1 MAIATLAERGEL
13 SRAARSFL
21 RTEAGSAV
29 LLLGAAVLALL
40 WTNLLGGYEEFWH
53 TELTLT
59 LGGREFGLDL
69 RHWVNDGLMVL
80 FFLSVGLEIAR
91 ETTLGEL
98 RGVRALVAPSL
109 GALGG
114 LAVPAALYLL
124 FNAGGAGAAAWG
136 VPIST
141 DTAALLGVL
150 ALVGPRCP
158 DQLRVFLL
166 ALAIVDD
173 IGAVL
178 AIALFYTDEVD
189 VVALLLAVGL
199 FAALLGLRFV
209 HFWRTPVY
217 VAIGVAM
224 WLAVLR
230 SGVHPSVVGV
240 AMGLLVNA
248 YAPRRYDIARVQV
261 TGRSFL
267 VDPTPDRAAAA
278 QAAVTEAV
286 SPNERLQLR
295 IQPWSSYVIVPLFVL
310 ANAGVLLTA
319 ETLRA
324 AGDVADHVGHR
335 GRARGGQ
342 ADRRDRG
349 HVAGA
354 EDTPGCSAG
363 HPALGPAGRRRGPVG
378 DRVHR
383 GAVRHRAGPG
393 RPGARRRGQD
403 RDPGRVDPGRRRRLV
418 DLPAGGG
425 ARRPVRAERAAGA
438 AATTVATGGVAP
450 LLGVDARSFVSAR
463 VTGDDAAQARL
474 PSGSAGR
481 RAGSSAAR
489 VRARPGP
496 VLRVS
501 NRTVTRPCPAPCT
514 QPCPCSA

>member
-1 MAIATLAERGEL
+1 MRQDRGVTIATLTERGEL

-21 RTEAGSAV
+21 RTEAGGAV
-29 LLLGAAVLALL
+29 LLISGAVLALL
-40 WTNLLGGYEEFWH
+40 WANLLGGYEEFWH
-53 TELTLT
+53 TALTLT
-59 LGGREFGLDL
+59 IGDTELGLDL

-80 FFLSVGLEIAR
+80 FFLSVGLEISR

-98 RGVRALVAPSL
+98 RGVRALVAPAL

-114 LAVPAALYLL
+114 LVVPAGLYLL
-124 FNAGGAGAAAWG
+124 FTAGSPGAVAWG

-141 DTAALLGVL
+141 DTAVLLGVL

-178 AIALFYTDEVD
+178 AIALFYTDDVD
-189 VVALLLAVGL
+189 VVALLLAVAL

-217 VAIGVAM
+217 VVIGVVM

-261 TGRSFL
+261 AGRSFL
-267 VDPTPDRAAAA
+267 VDPTANRAAAA

-310 ANAGVLLTA
+310 ANAGVMLTA
-319 ETLRA
+319 ETLGA
-324 AGDVADHVGHR
+324 AVRSPVTWGVVVGLVVGKPIGVLAGTWVALRTGL
-335 GRARGGQ
+335 GRVPDTLRWGQMIGG
-342 ADRRDRG
+342 AG
-349 HVAGA
+349 LSGIGFTVALFVTGLSF
-354 EDTPGCSAG
+354 DD
-363 HPALGPAGRRRGPVG
+363 PAL
-378 DRVHR
+378 
-383 GAVRHRAGPG
+383 
-393 RPGARRRGQD
+393 
-403 RDPGRVDPGRRRRLV
+403 
-418 DLPAGGG
+418 
-425 ARRPVRAERAAGA
+425 
-438 AATTVATGGVAP
+438 T
-450 LLGVDARSFVSAR
+450 
-463 VTGDDAAQARL
+463 DAAKVGIFGA
-474 PSGSAGR
+474 SIIAGL
-481 RAGSSAAR
+481 ASLA
-489 VRARPGP
+489 
-496 VLRVS
+496 VLRVVCS
-501 NRTVTRPCPAPCT
+501 PAP
-514 QPCPCSA
+514 SAWAERDEEAAAA

>member
-1 MAIATLAERGEL
+1 VIAGLLEGCGRIGSVAVATLAERGEL

-29 LLLGAAVLALL
+29 LLLGAAVVALL
-40 WTNLLGGYEEFWH
+40 WTNLLGGYETFWH

-59 LGGREFGLDL
+59 LGSLEFGLDL

-80 FFLSVGLEIAR
+80 FFVSVGLEIAR

-98 RGVRALVAPSL
+98 RGVRALVAPAF
-109 GALGG
+109 GAVGG
-114 LAVPAALYLL
+114 LLVPAGLYLL
-124 FNAGGAGAAAWG
+124 FNAGGPGAAAWG

-141 DTAALLGVL
+141 DTAVLLGVL

-178 AIALFYTDEVD
+178 AIALFYTAHVD
-189 VVALLLAVGL
+189 VVALLLAVAL

-217 VAIGVAM
+217 VLIGVVM

-261 TGRSFL
+261 TGRSFI
-267 VDPTPDRAAAA
+267 VDPTPNRAAAA

-295 IQPWSSYVIVPLFVL
+295 IQPWSSYVIVPVFVL
-310 ANAGVLLTA
+310 ANAGVALTV

-324 AGDVADHVGHR
+324 AVASPLTWGIVVGLVVGKPIGVTAGTWVALRTRLGAVPDTLRWGQLIGGAGLSGIGFTVALFITELALSDEHLVADAKIGILTGSVLAAVIGWLIFR
-335 GRARGGQ
+335 LAGERGGQ
-342 ADRRDRG
+342 CAPSG
-349 HVAGA
+349 
-354 EDTPGCSAG
+354 
-363 HPALGPAGRRRGPVG
+363 LPVL
-378 DRVHR
+378 
-383 GAVRHRAGPG
+383 PP
-393 RPGARRRGQD
+393 RPW
-403 RDPGRVDPGRRRRLV
+403 
-418 DLPAGGG
+418 
-425 ARRPVRAERAAGA
+425 RPV
-438 AATTVATGGVAP
+438 
-450 LLGVDARSFVSAR
+450 D
-463 VTGDDAAQARL
+463 
-474 PSGSAGR
+474 
-481 RAGSSAAR
+481 
-489 VRARPGP
+489 
-496 VLRVS
+496 
-501 NRTVTRPCPAPCT
+501 
-514 QPCPCSA
+514 

>member
-1 MAIATLAERGEL
+1 VAIATLAERGEL

-29 LLLGAAVLALL
+29 LLLTAAVLALL
-40 WTNLLGGYEEFWH
+40 WTNLGGHGTSWDYETFWH
-53 TELTLT
+53 TELTLA
-59 LGGREFGLDL
+59 LGGGEFGLDL

-98 RGVRALVAPSL
+98 RGIRAVMAPAL
-109 GALGG
+109 GAIGG
-114 LAVPAALYLL
+114 LAVPAGLYLL
-124 FNAGGAGAAAWG
+124 FNVGGPGAVAWG

-141 DTAALLGVL
+141 DTAVLLGVL

-178 AIALFYTDEVD
+178 AIAVFYTDEVD
-189 VVALLLAVGL
+189 VVALLLAVAL

-209 HFWRTPVY
+209 DFWRTPVY
-217 VAIGVAM
+217 VLIGVVM

-267 VDPTPDRAAAA
+267 VDPTSNRAGAV
-278 QAAVTEAV
+278 QAALTEAV

-310 ANAGVLLTA
+310 ANAGVVLTA
-319 ETLRA
+319 QTLGAAARSPVTWGIIVGLVVGKPVGVIVGTWVALKTRLGTVPDTLRWGQLVGGAGLSGIGFTVALFVTELALDEPALVAEAKIGILMGSVLA
-324 AGDVADHVGHR
+324 ALVGWLIFR
-335 GRARGGQ
+335 LAGERGGQ
-342 ADRRDRG
+342 CAPSG
-349 HVAGA
+349 
-354 EDTPGCSAG
+354 
-363 HPALGPAGRRRGPVG
+363 LPVL
-378 DRVHR
+378 
-383 GAVRHRAGPG
+383 PP
-393 RPGARRRGQD
+393 RPW
-403 RDPGRVDPGRRRRLV
+403 
-418 DLPAGGG
+418 
-425 ARRPVRAERAAGA
+425 RPVE
-438 AATTVATGGVAP
+438 
-450 LLGVDARSFVSAR
+450 
-463 VTGDDAAQARL
+463 
-474 PSGSAGR
+474 
-481 RAGSSAAR
+481 
-489 VRARPGP
+489 
-496 VLRVS
+496 
-501 NRTVTRPCPAPCT
+501 
-514 QPCPCSA
+514 